1 MQIRIVTDSAAN
13 LFTSQEDNIISVPL
27 KISTDMKEYVDD
39 DNINTK
45 EMTDD
50 LANYKGRSGSACPGT
65 GEWLQAFGDAEVI
78 FGVTITSN
86 LSGSYNAAMVA
97 KEEYESE
104 HPGRRVHIIDT
115 LSAGPEMR
123 LIIEKLQEFI
133 AEGKEFD
140 EICKAISLYQKKTA
154 LIFCLKSMKNLANN
168 GRVSPVVAKIAGVL
182 GIHAVGIASDEGTL
196 EQKDKARGE
205 KKAILAIVKVMKELG
220 YKGGKVCID
229 HCFNEAAANELK
241 ERILS
246 VFQKADI
253 RIGITKGL
261 CSFYAE
267 QGGLMVG
274 FER

>member
-1 MQIRIVTDSAAN
+1 MKVRIVVDSAAN
-13 LFTSQEDNIISVPL
+13 LFTSKEQELISVPL
-27 KISTDMKEYVDD
+27 KIVTDSKEYI
-39 DNINTK
+39 DNDYIDTK
-45 EMTDD
+45 EMTEH
-50 LANYKGRSGSACPGT
+50 LASYKGKSGSACPGT
-65 GEWLQAFGDAEVI
+65 GDWLEAFGDADCI
-78 FGVTITSN
+78 FGLTITSN

-97 KEEYESE
+97 RDEFLTEY
-104 HPGRRVHIIDT
+104 PDKNVHIIDS

-123 LIIEKLQEFI
+123 LLVEKLQTSI
-133 AEGKEFD
+133 AEGKAFEEICD
-140 EICKAISLYQKKTA
+140 EIESYKKKTA

-205 KKAILAIVKVMKELG
+205 KKALLSILKVMKELG

-229 HCFNEAAANELK
+229 HCFNEAAAKELK
-241 ERILS
+241 ERILEL
-246 VFQKADI
+246 FHKADV

-267 QGGLMVG
+267 AGGLMIG
-274 FER
+274 FEC